1 MGGSFLLHKFWL
13 FTQHTLRKGISMF
26 QFTAIKTF
34 TVVVRRIIIKGK
46 AGTLLVIEVNIAM
59 QHFSNII
66 FSTTFL

>member
-1 MGGSFLLHKFWL
+1 
-13 FTQHTLRKGISMF
+13 MF

-46 AGTLLVIEVNIAM
+46 AGTLLVIEVNIVM

>member
-1 MGGSFLLHKFWL
+1 
-13 FTQHTLRKGISMF
+13 MF